1 MIDVVN
7 MYPLLKEGTLP
18 YEVANSIVDTFEWQD
33 FVFFPYGE
41 HSYKANKA
49 SMHSKGLS
57 NMDMMFSTGETAYL
71 KVSNS
76 LHKVYHDGR
85 NDNDFTKSQLKDTI
99 VNLGYLLGLEVERFK
114 LKGWFEFSVN
124 IEVANAQQLIQQLIR
139 YKNREVERMLQG
151 AKLYGKKAY
160 YQKYR
165 IKVYNPIQKAILEDA
180 QLCKAMGVYDE
191 NNLIRI
197 EIEAKTEYIRNS
209 WNIPLSSLQDLL
221 NDDVLTLLGKRI
233 TKLSKGLIFDNRP
246 PNLSFTETRTW
257 QYYTTTPSYLQAQ
270 HRKENS
276 STYYDNKKK
285 FQGLQKQGLSLDL
298 SQKIQEK
305 WTFLQEN

>member
-18 YEVANSIVDTFEWQD
+18 YEVANSILDTFVWQG

-41 HSYKANKA
+41 FMYKANKT
-49 SMHSKGLS
+49 SMNSKGLS
-57 NMDMMFSTGETAYL
+57 NMDMTFSSGETAYL

-76 LHKVYHDGR
+76 LHKIFHNGR

-99 VNLGYLLGLEVERFK
+99 ENLGYLFDLEAARFK
-114 LKGWFEFSVN
+114 LRGRFEFSVN
-124 IEVANAQQLIQQLIR
+124 IEVSNAQQMIQQLIR
-139 YKNREVERMLQG
+139 YKDREVERMLQG

-165 IKVYNPIQKAILEDA
+165 IKVYNPIQKAILDDP
-180 QLCKAMGVYDE
+180 QLCKALALYDE
-191 NNLIRI
+191 NKLIRV

-209 WNIPLSSLQDLL
+209 WKVPLSSLQDLL
-221 NDDVLTLLGKRI
+221 NDDVLTLLGERI
-233 TKLSKGLIFDNRP
+233 TKLSKGLIFDSRP
-246 PNLSFTETRTW
+246 PNLSFTDTRTW

-285 FQGLQKQGLSLDL
+285 FQVLQRQGVSLDL
-298 SQKIQEK
+298 SQRIQDK
-305 WTFLQEN
+305 WTFLQVN